1 MAGTILVL
9 MELSLPPSPTTRF
22 PYPMYQQSTRQ
33 SHGKST
39 ASLYAHDRIETDAP
53 FFPSFE
59 AGERELA
66 QVAAETQRAQRVQEH
81 RKSMRVC
88 WPDWDQNLSPGAQV
102 ECGTCIATRL
112 DGTVLY
118 AYTAPCK
125 IIEVTD
131 DNETFVVEIDYPEQS
146 LKESPW
152 LGEQN
157 GTRLRLDICE
167 LWVPVRILLDAREKK

>member
-1 MAGTILVL
+1 MSI
-9 MELSLPPSPTTRF
+9 
-22 PYPMYQQSTRQ
+22 
-33 SHGKST
+33 
-39 ASLYAHDRIETDAP
+39 DAP
-53 FFPSFE
+53 FFPAFE

-66 QVAAETQRAQRVQEH
+66 QIAATTERAQRVQEH
-81 RKSMRVC
+81 RESMRIC

-102 ECGTCIATRL
+102 ECGTCIATRM

-131 DNETFVVEIDYPEQS
+131 NDETFIVEIDYSADS
-146 LKESPW
+146 LKASPW
-152 LGEQN
+152 LSRQN

-167 LWVPVRILLDAREKK
+167 LWVPVRILQAARENKLPQ

>member
-1 MAGTILVL
+1 MN
-9 MELSLPPSPTTRF
+9 
-22 PYPMYQQSTRQ
+22 QQSTRQ
-33 SHGKST
+33 SLGKST
-39 ASLYAHDRIETDAP
+39 ARLDARDRIETDATP

-59 AGERELA
+59 AGERDLA

-81 RKSMRVC
+81 RKSMRIC

-102 ECGTCIATRL
+102 ECGTCIATRV

-131 DNETFVVEIDYPEQS
+131 ENETFVVEIDYSEQS
-146 LKESPW
+146 LKASPW
-152 LGEQN
+152 LGQQN

-167 LWVPVRILLDAREKK
+167 LWVPVRILQDAREKQKETASVTLTS

>member
-1 MAGTILVL
+1 MVL
-9 MELSLPPSPTTRF
+9 
-22 PYPMYQQSTRQ
+22 QSMT
-33 SHGKST
+33 K
-39 ASLYAHDRIETDAP
+39 TDAAP

-59 AGERELA
+59 AGERHLA
-66 QVAAETQRAQRVQEH
+66 HVAAKTQRAQRVQEH
-81 RKSMRVC
+81 RESMRIC

-102 ECGTCIATRL
+102 ECGTCVATRV

-131 DNETFVVEIDYPEQS
+131 EDETFIVEIDYSEES
-146 LKESPW
+146 LKTSPW
-152 LGEQN
+152 LGQQN

-167 LWVPVRILLDAREKK
+167 LWVPVRILQAAREKRN

>member
-1 MAGTILVL
+1 MTKTEA
-9 MELSLPPSPTTRF
+9 
-22 PYPMYQQSTRQ
+22 
-33 SHGKST
+33 
-39 ASLYAHDRIETDAP
+39 AP

-59 AGERELA
+59 AGERDLA

-81 RKSMRVC
+81 RASMRIC

-102 ECGTCIATRL
+102 ECGTCVATRV

-131 DNETFVVEIDYPEQS
+131 EDETFIVEMDYSEES
-146 LKESPW
+146 LKTSPW
-152 LGEQN
+152 LGQQN

-167 LWVPVRILLDAREKK
+167 LWVPVRILQAARANK